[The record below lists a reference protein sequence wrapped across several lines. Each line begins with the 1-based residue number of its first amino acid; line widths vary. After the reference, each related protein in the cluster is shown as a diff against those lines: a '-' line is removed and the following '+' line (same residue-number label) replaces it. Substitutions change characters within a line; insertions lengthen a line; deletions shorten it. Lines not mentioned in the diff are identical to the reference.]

1 MRNTSSVLSFAQSIR
16 SAAWRS
22 WPLRRFEASL
32 VPEENQVD
40 DLLHRVRHR
49 VPRKRNR
56 EDCHLERQR
65 HPRAA
70 WPAAGVDRSRAS
82 RRRSACRRSRQRST
96 SCPWASAISRATGAT
111 GTGPRGTRA
120 SACTSARSAGPTG
133 RRSRTRRSTS
143 RTGSS
148 PPSWATSRWRP
159 STCRTAGRTFPR
171 RCASSSRCTRWRRS
185 ITQPAGPLVMC
196 GDLNVART
204 ERDVHPKERK
214 PAAIGQLP
222 EERALLERIIGGG
235 TRGRRSC
242 AGAGR

>member
-1 MRNTSSVLSFAQSIR
+1 MAIPAATS
-16 SAAWRS
+16 
-22 WPLRRFEASL
+22 LRARCCLRIIKSMT
-32 VPEENQVD
+32 
-40 DLLHRVRHR
+40 LHRVRHR

-70 WPAAGVDRSRAS
+70 RPAAGVDRSRAA
-82 RRRSACRRSRQRST
+82 RRHLPAGDQGNARPAAHGPLRYRGLLVLLARR
-96 SCPWASAISRATGAT
+96 
-111 GTGPRGTRA
+111 PRGTRA

-143 RTGSS
+143 RTASS
-148 PPSWATSRWRP
+148 PPSWATSRWRR

-222 EERALLERIIGGG
+222 EERALLERIIGGRA
-235 TRGRRSC
+235 RGRRPR
-242 AGAGR
+242 AGARR